1 MKNLKIIALTLAFL
15 GSISV
20 SFTSCEAAKNTNKT
34 QRGAAI
40 GAVGGAVIGGIL
52 GNNLGKG
59 GNTAL
64 GAIIGGAVGG
74 TVGGVIGNRMDKQA
88 QKIETALPGAEVER
102 VGEGIKLTL
111 GENSVNFDLNKSTL
125 TSTAKANL
133 DKLVPVFNEYPDTNI
148 NIYGYTDSS
157 GSDEYNQKLS
167 EQRAASVMSYLSGKG
182 LKASRFV
189 TAGKGEADPIADNTT
204 KEGMAKNRR
213 VEFAITA
220 NEKMVHDAEVEA
232 QKQ

>member
-1 MKNLKIIALTLAFL
+1 MKNLKIVALALAFA
-15 GSISV
+15 GSIG
-20 SFTSCEAAKNTNKT
+20 FTSCEAVKNTNNT
-34 QRGAAI
+34 QRGVAI
-40 GAVGGAVIGGIL
+40 GAASGAVIGGVL

-64 GAIIGGAVGG
+64 GAIIGGVVGG
-74 TVGGVIGNRMDKQA
+74 AAGGVIGNRMDKQA
-88 QKIETALPGAEVER
+88 QKIDEALPGAEVER
-102 VGEGIKLTL
+102 VGEGIKITL

-148 NIYGYTDSS
+148 QIFGYTDSS

-167 EQRAASVMSYLSGKG
+167 EQRAASVKSYLSGKG
-182 LKASRFV
+182 LSSSRFE
-189 TAGKGEADPIADNTT
+189 TMGKGEADPIADNTT
-204 KEGMAKNRR
+204 KDGMAKNRR

-220 NEKMVHDAEVEA
+220 NEKMVEDA
-232 QKQ
+232 QKEASKQ